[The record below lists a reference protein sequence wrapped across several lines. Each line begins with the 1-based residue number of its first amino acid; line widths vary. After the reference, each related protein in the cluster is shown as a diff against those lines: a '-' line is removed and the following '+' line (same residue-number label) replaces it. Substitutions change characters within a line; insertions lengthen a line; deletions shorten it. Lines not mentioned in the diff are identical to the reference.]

1 MFPWQQLSGSRQSHW
16 LQAKEVAQ
24 SFQLK
29 EIKQLTKISNKTTSH
44 LRFFPQSIKHKDE
57 MIQEK
62 DILFPGQFNTLMK
75 QKNISCT
82 HGREGMLSSR
92 QSNVMPDTRKEPTPA
107 TSGLL
112 YTQWYHPQASKPSAL
127 AKPTSVDSYSNG
139 EHLRPRRKAR
149 PARLHRPRRQHG
161 NSVLAKTKLPKFCHK
176 NPPRMLK
183 SLLTKQSSNHK

>member
-1 MFPWQQLSGSRQSHW
+1 MFPWQQLSRSRQSHW

-82 HGREGMLSSR
+82 HGREGILSSR
-92 QSNVMPDTRKEPTPA
+92 QSSVMPDTRREPHLLHLVCSTHSGITHRLLNLQPWPSQLQWTVTPTGN
-107 TSGLL
+107 TSDPGGK
-112 YTQWYHPQASKPSAL
+112 HS
-127 AKPTSVDSYSNG
+127 
-139 EHLRPRRKAR
+139 
-149 PARLHRPRRQHG
+149 
-161 NSVLAKTKLPKFCHK
+161 LPGCTG
-176 NPPRMLK
+176 RDG
-183 SLLTKQSSNHK
+183 STVIQCWQKQSCQSFATITLQGC